1 MKVENPKDFMK
12 YFGSLSKK
20 MCKSG
25 ENAKTFE
32 YLHVSKYRKLSM
44 YEMRKMVTNT
54 YYKTFSEK

>member
-1 MKVENPKDFMK
+1 MK